1 MSLCNQALPPS
12 GKRRP
17 SDVNKRRRSIGRPAA
32 FFGLGMGKG
41 SLKS

>member
-1 MSLCNQALPPS
+1 LEENNRGRQIE
-12 GKRRP
+12 RP
-17 SDVNKRRRSIGRPAA
+17 GA